1 VIARRLN
8 SFWVR
13 ANRYWFG
20 PTLAWPLALFRILF
34 GVTLLCYF
42 TERLSG
48 IDEFLGASAA
58 RIPEL
63 GVSPESPLLAHQPVY
78 LPPLAPLAQLLVLVV
93 FFASCA
99 ALIVGY
105 RARLAASLLAVWV
118 MGVTFADWMGAFA
131 ENRSAPL
138 VLLVLALAPA
148 ARVWS
153 IDSWRSRRSAD
164 VPGARPSGDVLI
176 SAWSVRTLQ
185 WFLLLWYLS
194 SAFQKLNG
202 GWSLFGSNDVVWS
215 QLQGWYTNDLGWW
228 ALHHLPKWFFGSG
241 EVLTIYF
248 EAFAPL
254 WLIPRR
260 VRPFGLLFG
269 FALHAMLALFMSNL
283 WTLSLEMISFYA
295 LFLPLGARA
304 LETAPSAAEDSSLEG
319 VAEGNEIESVGAIV
333 LP

>member
-1 VIARRLN
+1 MIARRLN
-8 SFWVR
+8 RFWVR
-13 ANRYWFG
+13 ADRYWFG
-20 PTLAWPLALFRILF
+20 PTVAWPLALFRILF
-34 GVTLLCYF
+34 GVTLLGYF

-48 IDEFLGASAA
+48 MDEFLGASAA
-58 RIPEL
+58 RIPPL
-63 GVSPESPLLAHQPVY
+63 GVPPESPLVAHQPVY
-78 LPPLAPLAQLLVLVV
+78 LPPLGPLAQLLVVVV
-93 FFASCA
+93 FFVSCA

-105 RARLAASLLAVWV
+105 RARFAASLLAVWV

-153 IDSWRSRRSAD
+153 VDSWRSRRRAD
-164 VPGARPSGDVLI
+164 VPGADPSREVLI

-194 SAFQKLNG
+194 SAFLKLNG
-202 GWSLFGSNDVVWS
+202 GWSLFGSSDVVWS

-228 ALHHLPKWFFGSG
+228 ALHHLPKWFFGAG

-260 VRPFGLLFG
+260 VRPFGLFFG
-269 FALHAMLALFMSNL
+269 FVLHAMLALFMSNL
-283 WTLSLEMISFYA
+283 WTLSLEMTSFYA
-295 LFLPLGARA
+295 LFLPLGART
-304 LETAPSAAEDSSLEG
+304 LETAPSAAEDSPLER
-319 VAEGNEIESVGAIV
+319 VAEGKKTESVGGTV